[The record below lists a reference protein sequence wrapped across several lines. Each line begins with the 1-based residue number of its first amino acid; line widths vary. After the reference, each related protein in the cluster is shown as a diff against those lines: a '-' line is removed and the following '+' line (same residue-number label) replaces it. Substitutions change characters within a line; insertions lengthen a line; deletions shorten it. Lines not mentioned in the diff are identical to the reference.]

1 VSVTKPACPEC
12 GGEIA
17 RARTGRPRRTCSDAC
32 RQKLYRHRRGE
43 HENGF
48 HPPFRLTP
56 ETRELLRLAIDRRR
70 REVLRARDVADRELF
85 REAS

>member
-32 RQKLYRHRRGE
+32 RQKHYRHRRGE
-43 HENGF
+43 TQYRVDH
-48 HPPFRLTP
+48 PFRLTP

-70 REVLRARDVADRELF
+70 REVLRACDAADRELF